1 MLLLPIHTRLLENG
15 DDLISL
21 LQKSTP
27 VSDGDILIISSKA
40 VATVEGAAID
50 LRQITPSNNA
60 EKWSKACGRS
70 AAFCQA
76 VLDETKRLHGEVV
89 GTCPGALLTEL
100 RPDGLTEGTIFA
112 ANAGLDQ
119 SNVADGFAIGWPRD
133 PVASVQKLRMAIEK
147 SLLVGSLAR
156 CSSQKKR
163 TTSNQQ
169 PATQNNHCIAV
180 IVSDSCCIPRRR
192 GVTAHALAVSGIDP
206 LHSEMGNVDLFGKP
220 LRITIEARADQ
231 LATAANI
238 LMGNAGQG
246 VPAAIIRDHGIPL
259 TRFEG
264 WVPGIEPEND
274 LFRALLRQPRHTSA
288 ADRSAE
294 FA

>member
-112 ANAGLDQ
+112 ANTGLDQ

-133 PVASVQKLRMAIEK
+133 PVASVRLLRAKLEE
-147 SLLVGSLAR
+147 SLRVAR
-156 CSSQKKR
+156 CALRDRVTNQR
-163 TTSNQQ
+163 TNEQQ
-169 PATQNNHCIAV
+169 ASRIGV
-180 IVSDSCCIPRRR
+180 VLSDSSAPQRNGERRSLWE
-192 GVTAHALAVSGIDP
+192 T
-206 LHSEMGNVDLFGKP
+206 F
-220 LRITIEARADQ
+220 AD
-231 LATAANI
+231 
-238 LMGNAGQG
+238 
-246 VPAAIIRDHGIPL
+246 H
-259 TRFEG
+259 
-264 WVPGIEPEND
+264 
-274 LFRALLRQPRHTSA
+274 H
-288 ADRSAE
+288 
-294 FA
+294 